1 MDELGGEEDQGGGG
15 EDLLAVQGPIAPPVV
30 KDLAQ
35 QTVRE
40 ESKLEK
46 LGLLILMS

>member
-15 EDLLAVQGPIAPPVV
+15 EDLVGAQGPIAPPEV

-35 QTVRE
+35 QTV
-40 ESKLEK
+40 SKK
-46 LGLLILMS
+46 